1 MFRPLLVEDN
11 VGVRLLIKAELQAVF
26 PFIDAI
32 EASDGREAFA
42 HIDSSTPDLIF
53 MDIGLPGENGLQLTR
68 QIKNKHPDIIIVILT
83 SHDSAYYRESAIRC
97 RADHFLTKSCS
108 IPDDV
113 IPFVRS
119 ILLEKGYDAD
129 GSKK

>member
-1 MFRPLLVEDN
+1 MFRTLRVEDN
-11 VGVRLLIKAELQAVF
+11 VGVRPLIKAELQAEF
-26 PFIDAI
+26 PSIDVI
-32 EASDGREAFA
+32 EASDGRKAFV

-68 QIKNKHPDIIIVILT
+68 KIKNKYPDIMIVILT
-83 SHDSAYYRESAIRC
+83 SHDSEYYRESAIQC
-97 RADHFLTKSCS
+97 RADHFLEKSCS

-119 ILLEKGYDAD
+119 ILLEKGFNAD
-129 GSKK
+129 GSEK